1 VPETT
6 TIQINVGVWQRLNS
20 RKQPGDSFN
29 DVLIRLLDDSSHS
42 DDSGHSEDSNHADHD
57 TIAPTV
63 SIPDSKPNRIP
74 EKNARDAI
82 TAAVEFIQ
90 ANDGASMREIVVEVM
105 PEHPLDYD
113 VPELEQGERYRGSWY
128 RKVVKPGLEE
138 HPEIRAP
145 KQHESLWRT
154 NV

>member
-6 TIQINVGVWQRLNS
+6 TIQINVDVWQRLNS

-29 DVLIRLLDDSSHS
+29 DVLDRLL
-42 DDSGHSEDSNHADHD
+42 DDSGHSEDSGHD
-57 TIAPTV
+57 PIAATV
-63 SIPDSKPNRIP
+63 SIPESKPNRIP
-74 EKNARDAI
+74 EQDAREAV

-90 ANDGASMREIVVEVM
+90 ANDGASMREIVLAVM
-105 PEHPLDYD
+105 PEHPLGYD

-145 KQHESLWRT
+145 KQHESLWRAKSE
-154 NV
+154 

>member
-6 TIQINVGVWQRLNS
+6 TIQINVDVWQRLNS

-29 DVLIRLLDDSSHS
+29 DVLNRLLDSDDSSHS
-42 DDSGHSEDSNHADHD
+42 EDSTHTDHD
-57 TIAPTV
+57 PIAATVTIPE
-63 SIPDSKPNRIP
+63 SKPNRIP
-74 EKNARDAI
+74 DEKAREAI

-90 ANDGASMREIVVEVM
+90 TNDGASMREIVVEVM
-105 PEHPLDYD
+105 PEHPLGYE

-145 KQHESLWRT
+145 KQHESLWRAKSG
-154 NV
+154 